1 MEDELSVEDDVLSD
15 LMFYLIVNS
24 EIPFCGPNATAK
36 RVTCPHDKRIRSL
49 YHCGSCLDPICAKH
63 QFILC
68 HKCYQLNHTHITENK
83 SQK

>member
-1 MEDELSVEDDVLSD
+1 MNFL
-15 LMFYLIVNS
+15 FYGFVGYEVQTPQVNS

-68 HKCYQLNHTHITENK
+68 HQCYRLNHTHITENK
-83 SQK
+83 PQK